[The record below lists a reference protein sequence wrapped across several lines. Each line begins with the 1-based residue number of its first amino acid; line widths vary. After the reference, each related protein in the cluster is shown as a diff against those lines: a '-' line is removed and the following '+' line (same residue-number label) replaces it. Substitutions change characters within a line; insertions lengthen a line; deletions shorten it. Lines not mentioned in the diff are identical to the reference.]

1 MVDNQAIARTEP
13 SPRTG
18 QPAAPPAGFVAFFR
32 AEYRKLM
39 ATAMSVGATFEEA
52 DEAAAAAMEEV
63 LRRWDQI
70 DAPLAYGKRAVLSS
84 FFKEKERGLDRIRQ
98 RLQQGCEAR
107 RDGAADAG
115 LSVWEDGQW
124 VMQILSSLPPAQRE
138 VLALVVDGFT
148 PAEIAQLLGKTAD
161 AVRQNLCA
169 ARARLTLALPDHN
182 RDTKHSGAP
191 ARPATE
197 GGP

>member
-1 MVDNQAIARTEP
+1 
-13 SPRTG
+13 
-18 QPAAPPAGFVAFFR
+18 
-32 AEYRKLM
+32 
-39 ATAMSVGATFEEA
+39 MSVGATFEEA

-70 DAPLAYGKRAVLSS
+70 DAPLAYGKRAVLNS

-107 RDGAADAG
+107 RDGAAGAG
-115 LSVWEDGQW
+115 LSVWEDAQW

-169 ARARLTLALPDHN
+169 ARARLTLTLPDHS

>member
-1 MVDNQAIARTEP
+1 MPDNQAIARTKP
-13 SPRTG
+13 SPEAG
-18 QPAAPPAGFVAFFR
+18 QPAPPPAGFIAFFR

-39 ATAMSVGATFEEA
+39 VTAMSVGATRAEA

-70 DAPLAYGKRAVLSS
+70 DTPLAYGKRAALSN

-107 RDGAADAG
+107 RDGAAGAG
-115 LSVWEDGQW
+115 LSVWEDKQW
-124 VMQILSSLPPAQRE
+124 VIQILGSLPPAQRE
-138 VLALVVDGFT
+138 VLALVVDGLT
-148 PAEIAQLLGKTAD
+148 PAEIALHLGKTAA

-169 ARARLTLALPDHN
+169 ARARLALDLLDHVA
-182 RDTKHSGAP
+182 RDSQNSGG
-191 ARPATE
+191 PATE